1 MKNQKLTTS
10 PWCPFCG
17 QKISRASDALERKM
31 QEFQIGRCECGA
43 VYSCDPTGHNV
54 GSAMV
59 ETLVFACNDNWDFAW
74 DLMPEDDY
82 LTGRVEDYDEIT
94 HQVVNTGNI
103 DGRPVRGVLYFV
115 RLHTEIADIAKR
127 VKIKQDALARES
139 VEPVAGDEKKAVLPT
154 PEPQLDPK
162 RVKLKA
168 TKKSVKEARD
178 NVDIDTLVTLCF
190 DNKKTLRLLQRLLYD
205 VDDARRWETA
215 WIIGQVCSRLATKMP
230 GQVSELIHRLFE
242 VCSDSAAAPW
252 GMLETLGEVISGR
265 PDIFGAF
272 TRHLLNYMG
281 DESTQVQVVWAL
293 SKIAEKRPDLIR
305 ETPFFNLFHFLNHPN
320 PEMRG
325 LVVQL
330 LGRIR
335 AKEVSMQLME
345 LSDDQETLIIWENRK
360 PVEHTV
366 SELVH
371 VALKQ
376 ISEGD
381 KKDDR

>member
-1 MKNQKLTTS
+1 MKKQKLTTA

-17 QKISRASDALERKM
+17 QKVGRATDAIERKM
-31 QEFQIGRCECGA
+31 QEFQVGRCQCGA
-43 VYSCDPTGHNV
+43 VYTCDPTGHNV

-82 LTGRVEDYDEIT
+82 LTGRVEDYDETT
-94 HQVVNTGNI
+94 HQVVNTRNI

-115 RLHTEIADIAKR
+115 RLHTEIAEIAKR
-127 VKIKQDALARES
+127 VKEKKEALARETITPILS
-139 VEPVAGDEKKAVLPT
+139 DAVEALPT

-162 RVKLKA
+162 RVKLKV
-168 TKKSVKEARD
+168 TKKGVKEARD
-178 NVDIDTLVTLCF
+178 SGDIDTLVMLCF
-190 DNKKTLRLLQRLLYD
+190 DNRKTLRLLQRLLYD
-205 VDDARRWETA
+205 VDEARRWETA
-215 WIIGQVCSRLATKMP
+215 WVIGQVCSRVATKMP
-230 GQVSELIHRLFE
+230 GQVSELLHRLFE
-242 VCSDSAAAPW
+242 ACSDSAAAPW
-252 GMLETLGEVISGR
+252 GMIETLGEVISGR
-265 PDIFGAF
+265 PDVFGAF

-281 DESTQVQVVWAL
+281 DDSTQIQVVWAL
-293 SKIAEKRPDLIR
+293 SKIAAKRPDLIR
-305 ETPFFNLFHFLNHPN
+305 ETPFFNLFHFLKHPN

-335 AKEVSMQLME
+335 AKEVSLQLME
-345 LSDDQETLIIWENRK
+345 LSDDQEKLVIWENRK
-360 PVEHTV
+360 PVEYTIA
-366 SELVH
+366 ELVT

-381 KKDDR
+381 IKK

>member
-1 MKNQKLTTS
+1 MAKQKMTTA

-17 QKISRASDALERKM
+17 QKVGRATDAIERKM
-31 QEFQIGRCECGA
+31 QEFQVGRCDCGA
-43 VYSCDPTGHNV
+43 VYTCDPTGHNV

-82 LTGRVEDYDEIT
+82 LTGRVEDYDETT
-94 HQVVNTGNI
+94 HQVVNTRNI

-115 RLHTEIADIAKR
+115 RLHTEIAEIAKR
-127 VKIKQDALARES
+127 VKAKKEALARETT
-139 VEPVAGDEKKAVLPT
+139 EPVMATEEVEAVPS

-162 RVKLKA
+162 RVKVKA
-168 TKKSVKEARD
+168 TKKNVKEARD
-178 NVDIDTLVTLCF
+178 KGDIDTLVLLCY
-190 DNKKTLRLLQRLLYD
+190 DKKKTLRLLQRLLYD
-205 VDDARRWETA
+205 VDEAKRWETA
-215 WIIGQVCSRLATKMP
+215 WIIGQVCARVASKMP

-242 VCSDSAAAPW
+242 ACSDSAAAPW
-252 GMLETLGEVISGR
+252 GMIETLGEIISSR

-272 TRHLLNYMG
+272 SRHLLNYMG
-281 DESTQVQVVWAL
+281 DDSTQVQVVWAL

-305 ETPFFNLFHFLNHPN
+305 ETPFYNLFHFLKHPN

-345 LSDDQETLIIWENRK
+345 LSNDHKKLVIWEQGQ
-360 PVEHTV
+360 PVEETV
-366 SELVH
+366 SGLVK
-371 VALKQ
+371 VALHQ
-376 ISEGD
+376 IDQGEKIND
-381 KKDDR
+381 

>member
-1 MKNQKLTTS
+1 MKKQKLTTA

-17 QKISRASDALERKM
+17 QKVGRATDAIERKM
-31 QEFQIGRCECGA
+31 QEFQVGRCQCGA
-43 VYSCDPTGHNV
+43 VYTCDPTGHNI

-94 HQVVNTGNI
+94 HQVVNTRNI

-115 RLHTEIADIAKR
+115 RLHTEIAEIARR
-127 VKIKQDALARES
+127 VKEKKNALARES
-139 VEPVAGDEKKAVLPT
+139 TEPVAKVEEIAAAQA

-162 RVKLKA
+162 RVKVKA
-168 TKKSVKEARD
+168 TKKVVTEAR
-178 NVDIDTLVTLCF
+178 NKLDIDTLVMLCY

-205 VDDARRWETA
+205 VDEARRWETA
-215 WIIGQVCSRLATKMP
+215 WVIGQVCSRVASKMP

-242 VCSDSAAAPW
+242 ACSDSAAAPW
-252 GMLETLGEVISGR
+252 GMIETLGEIIAGR

-293 SKIAEKRPDLIR
+293 SGIAETRPDLIR
-305 ETPFFNLFHFLNHPN
+305 ETPFFNLFHFLNHPKA
-320 PEMRG
+320 EIRG
-325 LVVQL
+325 IVAQL

-335 AKEVSMQLME
+335 AKEVSMQLMG
-345 LSDDQETLIIWENRK
+345 LGSDQETLVIWEK
-360 PVEHTV
+360 GKAIEYTV
-366 SELVH
+366 SDLVN
-371 VALKQ
+371 VALAQ
-376 ISEGD
+376 ISKGD
-381 KKDDR
+381 N

>member
-1 MKNQKLTTS
+1 MKKQKITTA

-17 QKISRASDALERKM
+17 QKVARATDAIERRM
-31 QEFQIGRCECGA
+31 QEFQVGRCECGA

-82 LTGRVEDYDEIT
+82 LTGRIEDYDEVT
-94 HQVVNTGNI
+94 HQVINTRNI

-115 RLHTEIADIAKR
+115 RLHTEIAEIAKR

-139 VEPVAGDEKKAVLPT
+139 VEPVAGVDESVSLPA
-154 PEPQLDPK
+154 PESRLNPE
-162 RVKLKA
+162 RVKIKA
-168 TKKSVKEARD
+168 TRKGVKEARD
-178 NVDIDTLVTLCF
+178 KRDIDLLVTLCF

-205 VDDARRWETA
+205 VNEARRWETA
-215 WIIGQVCSRLATKMP
+215 WIIGQVCSRVATREP
-230 GQVSELIHRLFE
+230 GQVSEMIHRLFE
-242 VCSDSAAAPW
+242 VTSDSAAAPW
-252 GMLETLGEVISGR
+252 GMLETLGEVIAER

-293 SKIAEKRPDLIR
+293 SRVAEKRPDLIR
-305 ETPFFNLFHFLNHPN
+305 ATPFFNLFHFLKHPK

-335 AKEVSMQLME
+335 ATEVSMQLLE
-345 LSDDQETLIIWENRK
+345 LSDDNETLIIWEAGK
-360 PVEHTV
+360 PVEYTV
-366 SELVH
+366 SQLVQ
-371 VALKQ
+371 VALGQ
-376 ISEGD
+376 INEGD
-381 KKDDR
+381 TKNDK